1 MSVRQ
6 SPIVLLIAASFAA
19 MTALLAM
26 GAVVSGSPVAFFVAI
41 PLGATAYFMYYHGSG
56 KLLERLHRREVRR
69 QAADR
74 QRQQR
79 ATGQRGGFGAGPR
92 QRRGPRTRGERE
104 ARFGPQGRGGFG
116 AQDRYDP
123 RDRAPSTSSD
133 PTRAEARTMLGVDTT
148 ADQSTIKQAYRERV
162 KDVHPD
168 RGGDEDEFKRVTA
181 AYERLRTE

>member
-1 MSVRQ
+1 
-6 SPIVLLIAASFAA
+6 
-19 MTALLAM
+19 MTALLAI

-41 PLGATAYFMYYHGSG
+41 PLGATAYIMYYHGSG
-56 KLLERLHRREVRR
+56 KLIERLHRREGRR

-74 QRQQR
+74 QR
-79 ATGQRGGFGAGPR
+79 AAGQRGGFGAGPR

-104 ARFGPQGRGGFG
+104 ARFGPQGRAGFG

-123 RDRAPSTSSD
+123 RDRAPSTSSG
-133 PTRAEARTMLGVDTT
+133 PTRAEARTMLGVDST

-168 RGGDEDEFKRVTA
+168 RGGDGDEFKRVTA
-181 AYERLRTE
+181 AYEQLRTK